1 MYAVSVLL
9 VLIALQATDRA
20 SAFAPSRWRA
30 SRVSSTSLK
39 AAALIV
45 QNKGG
50 GHGEIGFQLAKKL
63 AIHDKIDSITILQD
77 DACNEAK
84 EPFSLYGTDLPSSVT
99 VVKAPLGDESVDAST
114 IQSWLNGAKFE
125 YIFDNNS
132 KGPTGSGKAI
142 CDCAKSWDCNLY
154 VYVSSAG
161 MYKPDDSTTFPM
173 DEATTPIKESA
184 GQAQQDAYAVEL
196 GLPLVSFRPQYIY
209 GPNSNKYDYIDWY
222 FDRLV
227 RQQPLP
233 IPSPG
238 TQKVSLTN
246 SQDVASLLMTPLDNE
261 AAAVQQRYFNCGTD
275 QLYTY
280 DEVAYMCAEVAGIDT
295 IKIEHYDGEAL
306 GKAKFPFRMTDFY
319 VAPDKAKEKLGYS
332 GAQCDLKEDLKWY
345 YEGYVSRGGLTREVD
360 FSKDQ
365 EILGGVSA

>member
-1 MYAVSVLL
+1 M
-9 VLIALQATDRA
+9 
-20 SAFAPSRWRA
+20 
-30 SRVSSTSLK
+30 RV
-39 AAALIV
+39 
-45 QNKGG
+45 
-50 GHGEIGFQLAKKL
+50 GFQLAKKL
-63 AIHDKIDSITILQD
+63 STHHKIDSITILQD
-77 DACNEAK
+77 DACNDAK
-84 EPFSLYGTDLPSSVT
+84 EPFSLYASDLPTSVT

-114 IQSWLNGAKFE
+114 MQSWLNDSKFD

-132 KGPTGSGKAI
+132 KGPQGSGKAI
-142 CDCAKSWDCNLY
+142 CDCAKSWNCNLY

-161 MYKPDDSTTFPM
+161 MYQPDDTTKFPM
-173 DEATTPIKESA
+173 DEAATPIKESS

-246 SQDVASLLMTPLDNE
+246 SQDVASLLMAPLDNE
-261 AAAVQQRYFNCGTD
+261 AAAVEQRYFNCGTD

-280 DEVAYMCAEVAGIDT
+280 DEVAQMCAEAAGVDT
-295 IKIEHYDGEAL
+295 FKIEHYDCDAL

-319 VAPDKAKEKLGYS
+319 VVPDKAKEKLSYS
-332 GAQCDLKEDLKWY
+332 GAQCNLNDDLKWY
-345 YEGYVSRGGLTREVD
+345 YEGYVARGGPTREVD
-360 FSKDQ
+360 FSKDA
-365 EILGGVSA
+365 EILGSVSA